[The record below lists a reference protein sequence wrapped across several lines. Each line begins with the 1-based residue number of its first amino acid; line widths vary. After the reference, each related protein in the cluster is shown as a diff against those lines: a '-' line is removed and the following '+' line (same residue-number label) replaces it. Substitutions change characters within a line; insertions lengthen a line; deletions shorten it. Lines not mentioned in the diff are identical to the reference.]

1 MYANQMYTH
10 CKNTHTI
17 CVQDIYMNHMHT
29 KRHTHLNPAVIEE
42 PAGETHDGR
51 MTPVVDEQL
60 RLVYLGYCTRQAA
73 VQVAEAHKKRVC

>member
-1 MYANQMYTH
+1 MYPDCNY
-10 CKNTHTI
+10 THTI
-17 CVQDIYMNHMHT
+17 SVYDHLYEPHAHLHT
-29 KRHTHLNPAVIEE
+29 NTYTHLNPAVIEE

-73 VQVAEAHKKRVC
+73 VQVAEAHKERVC